1 MFITFINTLSPSKVT
16 FTGTGGLRLKYIWGA
31 TEWLGMAIVQ
41 PITVFRP
48 SQQWLGR
55 VGMGVSSPDTVTCK
69 RSGSQTPPFQ
79 AWDSKV
85 LWSSCTTGFS
95 ALHMSSSTQRHF
107 AANSKYYLIILSLVT
122 AHGSESL
129 VQLVCVVCEDLQQL
143 QAGFCIL
150 ITGQINPQL
159 CIGVGGWGGC
169 HAGLTLSWLA
179 ASTLAWLAQVSV
191 YHSLQA

>member
-1 MFITFINTLSPSKVT
+1 M
-16 FTGTGGLRLKYIWGA
+16 
-31 TEWLGMAIVQ
+31 
-41 PITVFRP
+41 
-48 SQQWLGR
+48 
-55 VGMGVSSPDTVTCK
+55 
-69 RSGSQTPPFQ
+69 
-79 AWDSKV
+79 

-159 CIGVGGWGGC
+159 CIGVGGWGGAMRGLPSPDWL
-169 HAGLTLSWLA
+169 HLLWPDWPRYQSIIHYRHRGQEAVLTLLA
-179 ASTLAWLAQVSV
+179 RSYFT
-191 YHSLQA
+191 